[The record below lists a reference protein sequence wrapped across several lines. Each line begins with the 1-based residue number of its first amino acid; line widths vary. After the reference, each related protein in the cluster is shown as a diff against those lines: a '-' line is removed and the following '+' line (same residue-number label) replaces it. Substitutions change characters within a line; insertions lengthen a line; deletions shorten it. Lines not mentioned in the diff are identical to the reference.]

1 MDNVASRKSQ
11 SGEALESDGMVKTK
25 STLVSIVICNKP
37 KRLTGLDQ
45 KVSSQCGFWT
55 VAHRESA
62 LPVYRADL
70 NHLVNV
76 AAHGNVASL
85 PGLATGR
92 TYRKAGQR
100 QQHWD
105 D

>member
-1 MDNVASRKSQ
+1 MLA
-11 SGEALESDGMVKTK
+11 
-25 STLVSIVICNKP
+25 SIVKCDKP

-45 KVSSQCGFWT
+45 KVSSGCELWT
-55 VAHRESA
+55 VAHREPS

-70 NHLVNV
+70 NHPVDV
-76 AAHGNVASL
+76 VEHGNVASL
-85 PGLATGR
+85 PALATGQ

-105 D
+105 DRTSQSQH